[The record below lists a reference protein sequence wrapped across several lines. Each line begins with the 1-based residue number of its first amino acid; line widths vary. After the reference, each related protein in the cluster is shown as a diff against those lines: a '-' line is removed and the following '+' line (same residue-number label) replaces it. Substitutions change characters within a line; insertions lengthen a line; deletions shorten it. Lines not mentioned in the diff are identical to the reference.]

1 MRLSRSMY
9 ENIGVVQVQGSVQF
23 LKMAL
28 NSAVNKKSR
37 NASTEYTKNQKNS
50 HTYIHTTYLCLN
62 N

>member
-1 MRLSRSMY
+1 MY